1 MKGYAVEYCTPY
13 KVTGRVFVPA
23 DMYIAFLTCIGDQKS
38 EITKAVLT
46 ETIPEN
52 TPVLDAAS
60 FGWVAIVGNSADGK
74 RIFIS
79 DTELNEVVRKIR
91 TQGTS
96 LTLLHWTNNV
106 ISELD
111 NPVLEGSEVRL

>member
-13 KVTGRVFVPA
+13 KAIGRVFVPA
-23 DMYIAFLTCIGDQKS
+23 DMYIAFLTCIGDQKG

-79 DTELNEVVRKIR
+79 DTEFNEVVRKIR
-91 TQGTS
+91 TQRTS

-111 NPVLEGSEVRL
+111 NPVLEGSGVQL